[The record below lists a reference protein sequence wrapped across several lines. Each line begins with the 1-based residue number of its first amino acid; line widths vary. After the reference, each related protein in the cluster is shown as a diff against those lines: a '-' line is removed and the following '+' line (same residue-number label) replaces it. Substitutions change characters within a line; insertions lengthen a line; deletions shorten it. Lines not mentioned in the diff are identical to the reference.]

1 MCLRR
6 QSLDTSMKESTS
18 HVKTLSSFD
27 WCEGANDWV
36 DFEMD
41 DISEKPDDKQDPII
55 GSGKFITKMA
65 ELDVNERCVESE
77 NIYSSSFTNSNFISS
92 MATAEVDDDQRDP
105 VTVETLIPPQVDVA
119 SIYQQ
124 VKPVPKVSTC
134 INFINFCLLTIS
146 NCQLIL
152 STY

>member
-6 QSLDTSMKESTS
+6 QFLDTSVTESAS

-41 DISEKPDDKQDPII
+41 DTSEKPDDKQDPIL
-55 GSGKFITKMA
+55 GGDKFINKMA
-65 ELDVNERCVESE
+65 ELDVNERCVENE
-77 NIYSSSFTNSNFISS
+77 NIYSTSVINQNFISS
-92 MATAEVDDDQRDP
+92 TATAELDDDQRDP

-124 VKPVPKVSTC
+124 VKPVPKVSMC
-134 INFINFCLLTIS
+134 IHLQTTFV
-146 NCQLIL
+146 
-152 STY
+152 Y

>member
-6 QSLDTSMKESTS
+6 QLLDTSVTESAS

-41 DISEKPDDKQDPII
+41 NISENPDDKQDPIL
-55 GSGKFITKMA
+55 GSGKFINKMA
-65 ELDVNERCVESE
+65 ELDVNERCVDDE
-77 NIYSSSFTNSNFISS
+77 NIYSTSVLNQNFISS
-92 MATAEVDDDQRDP
+92 TATAELDDDQRDP
-105 VTVETLIPPQVDVA
+105 VAVETLIPPQVDVA

-124 VKPVPKVSTC
+124 VKPVPKVSAC
-134 INFINFCLLTIS
+134 IH
-146 NCQLIL
+146 
-152 STY
+152 

>member
-6 QSLDTSMKESTS
+6 QLFDTSVTESAS

-41 DISEKPDDKQDPII
+41 NISENPDDKQDPIL
-55 GSGKFITKMA
+55 GSGQFINKMA
-65 ELDVNERCVESE
+65 ELDVNERCVDDE
-77 NIYSSSFTNSNFISS
+77 NIYSTSVINQNFISS
-92 MATAEVDDDQRDP
+92 MATAELDDDQRDP

-124 VKPVPKVSTC
+124 VKPVPKVSAC
-134 INFINFCLLTIS
+134 IH
-146 NCQLIL
+146 
-152 STY
+152 